1 MAVSPHRSVV
11 LFNKGQVLAL
21 VASGISLWAGAAWLL
36 GTIAPLG
43 WVDGGPRPWAYALT
57 FAGTWPAVLLV
68 VRVARLQTGQV
79 VAGVALV
86 TLVALFID
94 GVVFGWTPQLYAAPA
109 RQLACAALVLW
120 GAGCGLALAFVHEWL
135 GARRPA

>member
-36 GTIAPLG
+36 GTLAPLG
-43 WVDGGPRPWAYALT
+43 WVDDGLRAWTYALT
-57 FAGTWPAVLLV
+57 LAGTWPAVLLV
-68 VRVARLQTGQV
+68 VRLARLQPGQV
-79 VAGVALV
+79 VPGVALV

-94 GVVFGWTPQLYAAPA
+94 GLVFGWTPQLYAAPA

-120 GAGCGLALAFVHEWL
+120 GAGCGLALAFLHEWRAAGR
-135 GARRPA
+135 GA